1 MISIIPVDHS
11 SRSGNALLATP
22 PDFHE
27 KVASSNIN
35 MRNSSLSLPG
45 IKPLPPPAEEKP
57 KASSKFSRFDDS
69 DSDESDDY
77 EMSLL
82 KSDSEA
88 EYVEQEEIILEEVE
102 GDENEE
108 LIIEVEDYIVL
119 EEANGTDEDHQ
130 SIKSTPL
137 KEQPTLPA
145 PPTPIK
151 SPPKK
156 EVERKKSPINN
167 GDVRKESIKPI
178 KSSPLPTL
186 KKSSPP
192 PPPPPPKVPASSSTR
207 TDSERLESRKRKFE
221 TPAVVEKKEGKI
233 RLITAPESST
243 AVKKEEV
250 VKTKEVIKMKE
261 TVKIVPKEK
270 SSQRERNSVDDRK
283 KKKKSRDKE
292 KRKSPIKGK
301 FII

>member
-1 MISIIPVDHS
+1 
-11 SRSGNALLATP
+11 
-22 PDFHE
+22 
-27 KVASSNIN
+27 

-45 IKPLPPPAEEKP
+45 IKPLPPPVEEKP

-156 EVERKKSPINN
+156 EVERKISPIIN
-167 GDVRKESIKPI
+167 GDVRKESIKPK
-178 KSSPLPTL
+178 KSSPLPIL

-192 PPPPPPKVPASSSTR
+192 PPPPPPKAPVSSSNR

-221 TPAVVEKKEGKI
+221 TPVVVEKKEGKI

-243 AVKKEEV
+243 TVKKEEV
-250 VKTKEVIKMKE
+250 VKTKEI
-261 TVKIVPKEK
+261 VKTVPKEK

-301 FII
+301 FIIEIYLNFLLIFFYL

>member
-1 MISIIPVDHS
+1 MK
-11 SRSGNALLATP
+11 R
-22 PDFHE
+22 
-27 KVASSNIN
+27 K
-35 MRNSSLSLPG
+35 SSLSLPG
-45 IKPLPPPAEEKP
+45 IKPLPPPPVEEKP

-156 EVERKKSPINN
+156 EVERKISPIIN
-167 GDVRKESIKPI
+167 GDVRKESIKPK
-178 KSSPLPTL
+178 KSSPLPIL

-192 PPPPPPKVPASSSTR
+192 PPPPPPPKAPVSSSNR

-221 TPAVVEKKEGKI
+221 TPVVVEKKEGKI
-233 RLITAPESST
+233 RLITAPESCT
-243 AVKKEEV
+243 TVKKEEV
-250 VKTKEVIKMKE
+250 VKTKEI
-261 TVKIVPKEK
+261 VKTVPKEK
-270 SSQRERNSVDDRK
+270 SSQKERNSVDDRK

-301 FII
+301 FIILIDLRF